1 MLKLFS
7 LLSFAIISP
16 LFNTAGDDSIKIM
29 SYNIRFAGDETAEGI
44 NSWNN
49 RKDNLAAV
57 IRFHHTE
64 IIGVQEALMLQLKD
78 MTDLLPGYNWIGAG
92 RDDGK
97 NKGEFS
103 AIFYNKNRFEVLDHA
118 TFWLSETPDDPST
131 GWDALLPRIVTWGKF
146 SDKKGGKIF
155 YVFNTHFDHVG
166 EKARQNSAKLLLKKI
181 EEISGNI
188 HAVVTGDFNV
198 KPDSEVY
205 KLLTGKNNPH
215 HLNDAQNLSE
225 HGHYGSNVT
234 YNAFGNF
241 IEEGNK
247 IDYIFVKNNVKVLQ
261 HGIIA
266 ETFNGNYPSDHMPVI
281 AEIIF
286 E

>member
-103 AIFYNKNRFEVLDHA
+103 AIFYNKNRFEVLDNS

-146 SDKKGGKIF
+146 SDKKSGKIF
-155 YVFNTHFDHVG
+155 YFFNTHFDHVG
-166 EKARQNSAKLLLKKI
+166 ETARQQSAKLLLKKI

-188 HAVVTGDFNV
+188 PSVVTGDFNV

-205 KLLTGKNNPH
+205 KLLTEKINPH
-215 HLNDAQNLSE
+215 HLIDSQQLSE

-261 HGIIA
+261 HGIIG